1 MIVRQFL
8 LWART
13 APPGQRA
20 EAAGALARAYLYSD
34 FSPEDRWEA
43 ATAMTALLDDP
54 SPLVRRALAEAF
66 ANAKDAPRHLVVA
79 LANDQDDVAA
89 LVLSRS
95 PVLSD
100 ADLVDCAAL
109 GGDLART
116 AIALRPRVS
125 VAVAAALAEI
135 AGAASLAA
143 LAGNRGAEIPDS
155 AFARIVERHA
165 GSAELRE
172 TLIARPD
179 LPLAIRQ
186 AIAVAVSESLA
197 GFVLDRGWLSPE
209 RTQRIVREA
218 REKATLAL
226 SSAAEREDVS
236 RLVAHL
242 RRTGQLTPALI
253 LRALLSRNLVFAEA
267 AFGDLSG
274 LAPARVAGF
283 LRDRRGSGFA
293 ALYRKAG
300 LPASLEPAF
309 EAALAAFRDH
319 GEGGRPADGGQLS
332 RLAVE
337 RVLAACR
344 DLAPEEA
351 GKLMALLRRFEAEA
365 ARDEAREIAGALA
378 DEAALAVVMR
388 HAPHALLGSFEE
400 GEREAA

>member
-8 LWART
+8 LWAQT
-13 APPGQRA
+13 APAGQRA

-43 ATAMTALLDDP
+43 ETAMTALLDDP

-109 GGDLART
+109 GGELART

-143 LAGNRGAEIPDS
+143 LAGNKSAEIPDS
-155 AFARIVERHA
+155 AFARMVERH
-165 GSAELRE
+165 GSHPELRE
-172 TLIARPD
+172 ALIARPD
-179 LPLAIRQ
+179 LPLPIRQ
-186 AIAVAVSESLA
+186 SIAIAVSESLA
-197 GFVLDRGWLSPE
+197 GFVLNCGWLSPE

-218 REKATLAL
+218 REKTTLAL
-226 SSAAEREDVS
+226 SSAAEREDIS

-253 LRALLSRNLVFAEA
+253 LRALLSRNLAFAEA
-267 AFGDLSG
+267 AFADLSG
-274 LAPARVAGF
+274 LAPARVAGL
-283 LRDRRGSGFA
+283 LRDRRGSGFS

-300 LPASLEPAF
+300 LPAGLMPAF
-309 EAALAAFRDH
+309 EAALMALREH
-319 GEGGRPADGGQLS
+319 GEGNPADGAQLS

-337 RVLAACR
+337 RALAACR
-344 DLAPEEA
+344 DLPPEEA
-351 GKLMALLRRFEAEA
+351 GRLMALLRRFEAEA
-365 ARDEAREIAGALA
+365 ARDEARAVASALA

-388 HAPHALLGSFEE
+388 HAPHALLGFDE
-400 GEREAA
+400 GREAA

>member
-8 LWART
+8 LWAQT
-13 APPGQRA
+13 APAGQRA

-34 FSPEDRWEA
+34 LSPEDRWEA
-43 ATAMTALLDDP
+43 ETAMTALLDDP

-109 GGDLART
+109 GGEIART

-143 LAGNRGAEIPDS
+143 LAGNKGAEIPDS
-155 AFARIVERHA
+155 AFARMVERHGGEA
-165 GSAELRE
+165 ALRE
-172 TLIARPD
+172 ALLARPD

-186 AIAVAVSESLA
+186 SIAVAVSESLA
-197 GFVLDRGWLSPE
+197 GFVLGCGWLSPE
-209 RTQRIVREA
+209 RTERIVREA
-218 REKATLAL
+218 REKTTLAL

-253 LRALLSRNLVFAEA
+253 LRALLSRNLAFAEA
-267 AFGDLSG
+267 AFADLSG
-274 LAPARVAGF
+274 LAPARVASL

-293 ALYRKAG
+293 ALYRKAV
-300 LPASLEPAF
+300 LPASLQGAF
-309 EAALAAFRDH
+309 AAALAALREH
-319 GEGGRPADGGQLS
+319 GGGETPADGAQLS
-332 RLAVE
+332 RLTVE
-337 RVLAACR
+337 RVLTACR
-344 DLAPEEA
+344 DLPPEEA

-365 ARDEAREIAGALA
+365 ARDEARAIAGALA

-388 HAPHALLGSFEE
+388 HAPHALIGFDE
-400 GEREAA
+400 GREAA